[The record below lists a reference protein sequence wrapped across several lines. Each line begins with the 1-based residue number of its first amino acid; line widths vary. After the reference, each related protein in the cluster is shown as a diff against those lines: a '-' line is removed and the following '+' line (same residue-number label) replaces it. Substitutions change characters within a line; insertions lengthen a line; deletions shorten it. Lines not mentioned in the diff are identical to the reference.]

1 MKFVDVTLYLL
12 LKSCI
17 SNVVDLTCILKKKP
31 KLKEL
36 VSLLRDIDYKWEKIG
51 ITLDVKDHVL
61 CGLKESIDDN
71 TTKLITVLRSWMN
84 TFPSNSTWDVVLAAV
99 KDPIVNHAS
108 IALKIRQYLAKPEVQ
123 SKYDVK

>member
-1 MKFVDVTLYLL
+1 MDVTLYLL

-36 VSLLRDIDYKWEKIG
+36 VSLLKDIDYEWENIG
-51 ITLDVKDHVL
+51 IALEIEDHVL
-61 CGLKESIDDN
+61 RGLNESIGAN
-71 TTKLITVLRSWMN
+71 TSKLITVLRSWMD
-84 TFPSNSTWDVVLAAV
+84 TFPSSSTWNVVLAAV
-99 KDPIVNHAS
+99 EDPIVNHAS